1 MAAQSAE
8 WVKMKK
14 EDFEKLVVDLGKSG
28 NSPEKIGLILR
39 DQHGIP
45 KAKVFG
51 RKIGKILKEANIIM
65 NPQEDNLNKKTE
77 NLKKHIKTNKHDY
90 SAKKS
95 LTKNAAT
102 LKKLRMSK

>member
-14 EDFEKLVVDLGKSG
+14 EDFEKIVLDLAKKGT
-28 NSPEKIGLILR
+28 PLQKIGLILR

-51 RKIGKILKEANIIM
+51 KRISQILKEAGMEI
-65 NPQEDNLNKKTE
+65 PTEEDNLERKTG
-77 NLKKHIKTNKHDY
+77 NLKKHIEKNKHDY
-90 SAKKS
+90 PAKKS
-95 LTKNAAT
+95 LIKNSAT
-102 LKKLRMSK
+102 LTKIKRSQ